1 MYKPDFSLS
10 SFSTLRSSL
19 FVALAVAALLWF
31 WMFSPWTAGITNF
44 WITMAVAGVSLTTMA
59 LLFSPE
65 VRTGVRTLFRRY
77 TLRALLGQLLLGVAL
92 AALMWGIFWVGDKLS
107 TLWFPFARPQVDS
120 IYAMKH
126 GLPPAVIA
134 LLLLFVIG
142 PAEEL
147 FWRGYVQRTLA
158 AHVGVDGAFVLTA
171 AVYTLVHVWSM
182 NFMLIMA
189 ALVAG
194 GVWGLLYRLRPSLLP
209 ALIVSH
215 AIWDACVFVVFP
227 I

>member
-107 TLWFPFARPQVDS
+107 TLWFSFARPQVDS

-126 GLPPAVIA
+126 GLPSAVIA

-147 FWRGYVQRTLA
+147 FWRGYVQRTFA

>member
-107 TLWFPFARPQVDS
+107 TLWFSFARPQVDS

-171 AVYTLVHVWSM
+171 AVYMLVHVWSM

>member
-1 MYKPDFSLS
+1 M
-10 SFSTLRSSL
+10 
-19 FVALAVAALLWF
+19 ALAVAALLWF

-107 TLWFPFARPQVDS
+107 TLWFSFARPQVDS

-126 GLPPAVIA
+126 GLPSAVIA

>member
-31 WMFSPWTAGITNF
+31 WMFSPWTVGITNF

-107 TLWFPFARPQVDS
+107 TLWFSFARPQVDS

>member
-107 TLWFPFARPQVDS
+107 TLWFSFARPQVDS

-126 GLPPAVIA
+126 GLPSAVIA

>member
-107 TLWFPFARPQVDS
+107 TLWFSFARPQVDS

-158 AHVGVDGAFVLTA
+158 AHVGVDGSFVLTA

>member
-65 VRTGVRTLFRRY
+65 ARTGVRTLFRRY

-107 TLWFPFARPQVDS
+107 TLWFSFARPQVDS

>member
-77 TLRALLGQLLLGVAL
+77 TLRSLLGQLLLGVAL

-107 TLWFPFARPQVDS
+107 TLWFSFARPQVDS

-182 NFMLIMA
+182 NFMLVMA

>member
-65 VRTGVRTLFRRY
+65 VCTGVRTLFRRY

-107 TLWFPFARPQVDS
+107 TLWFSFARPQVDS

-158 AHVGVDGAFVLTA
+158 THVGIDGAFVLTA

>member
-1 MYKPDFSLS
+1 M
-10 SFSTLRSSL
+10 
-19 FVALAVAALLWF
+19 ALAVAALLWF

-107 TLWFPFARPQVDS
+107 TLWFSFARPQVDS

>member
-77 TLRALLGQLLLGVAL
+77 TLHALLGQLLLGVAL

-107 TLWFPFARPQVDS
+107 TLWFSFARPQVDS

-126 GLPPAVIA
+126 GLPSAVIA

-215 AIWDACVFVVFP
+215 AIWDACVFVAFP

>member
-10 SFSTLRSSL
+10 SFSPLRSSL

-65 VRTGVRTLFRRY
+65 VRTGVRTLLRRY
-77 TLRALLGQLLLGVAL
+77 PLRALLGQLLLGVAL

-107 TLWFPFARPQVDS
+107 TLWFSFARPQVDS

-126 GLPPAVIA
+126 GLPSAVIA

>member
-107 TLWFPFARPQVDS
+107 TLWFSFARPQVDS

-194 GVWGLLYRLRPSLLP
+194 SVWGLLYRLRPSLLP

>member
-107 TLWFPFARPQVDS
+107 TLWFSFARPQVDS

>member
-77 TLRALLGQLLLGVAL
+77 TLHALLGQLLLGVAL

-107 TLWFPFARPQVDS
+107 TLWFSFARPQVDS

-215 AIWDACVFVVFP
+215 AIWDACVFVAFP

>member
-77 TLRALLGQLLLGVAL
+77 SLRALLGQLLLGVAL

-107 TLWFPFARPQVDS
+107 TLWFSFARPQVDS

-126 GLPPAVIA
+126 GLPSAVIA

>member
-31 WMFSPWTAGITNF
+31 WMFSPWTVGITNF

-107 TLWFPFARPQVDS
+107 TLWFSFARPQVDS

-194 GVWGLLYRLRPSLLP
+194 GVWSLLYRLRPSLLP

>member
-44 WITMAVAGVSLTTMA
+44 WITMAVAGVSLTSMA

-107 TLWFPFARPQVDS
+107 TLWFSFARPQVDS

>member
-77 TLRALLGQLLLGVAL
+77 TLHALLGQLLLGVAL

-107 TLWFPFARPQVDS
+107 TLWFSFARPQVDS

-126 GLPPAVIA
+126 GLPSAVIA

>member
-65 VRTGVRTLFRRY
+65 VRTGVRMLFRRY

-107 TLWFPFARPQVDS
+107 TLWFSFARPQVDS

>member
-44 WITMAVAGVSLTTMA
+44 WITMAAAGVSLTTMA

-92 AALMWGIFWVGDKLS
+92 AALMWCIFWVGDKLS
-107 TLWFPFARPQVDS
+107 TLWFSFARPQVDS

>member
-107 TLWFPFARPQVDS
+107 TLWFSFARPQVDS

-215 AIWDACVFVVFP
+215 AIWDACVFVAFP

>member
-77 TLRALLGQLLLGVAL
+77 SLHALLGQLLLGVAL

-107 TLWFPFARPQVDS
+107 TLWFSFARPQVDS

-126 GLPPAVIA
+126 GLPSAVIA

>member
-77 TLRALLGQLLLGVAL
+77 TLRALLGQLLLGVTL

-107 TLWFPFARPQVDS
+107 TLWFSFARPQVDS

>member
-107 TLWFPFARPQVDS
+107 TLWFSFARPQVDS

-147 FWRGYVQRTLA
+147 FWRGYVQCTLA

>member
-107 TLWFPFARPQVDS
+107 TLWFSFARPQVDS

-147 FWRGYVQRTLA
+147 FWRGYVQRTLV

>member
-77 TLRALLGQLLLGVAL
+77 SLRALLGQLLLGVAL

-107 TLWFPFARPQVDS
+107 TLWFSFARPQVDS

>member
-107 TLWFPFARPQVDS
+107 TLWFSFARPQVDS

-126 GLPPAVIA
+126 GLPSAVIA

-215 AIWDACVFVVFP
+215 AIWDACVFVAFP

>member
-19 FVALAVAALLWF
+19 FVALAVATLLWF

-77 TLRALLGQLLLGVAL
+77 SLRALLGQLLLGVAL

-107 TLWFPFARPQVDS
+107 TLWFSFARPQVDS

-126 GLPPAVIA
+126 GLPSSVIA

>member
-1 MYKPDFSLS
+1 MYKPNFSLS

-65 VRTGVRTLFRRY
+65 VRAGVRTLFRRY

-107 TLWFPFARPQVDS
+107 PLWFSFARPQVDS